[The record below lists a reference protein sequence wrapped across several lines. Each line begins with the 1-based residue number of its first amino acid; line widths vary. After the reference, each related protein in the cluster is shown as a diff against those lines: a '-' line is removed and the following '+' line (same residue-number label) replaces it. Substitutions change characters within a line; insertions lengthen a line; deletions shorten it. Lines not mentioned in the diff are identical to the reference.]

1 MVNIQEFHS
10 EVFTITQP
18 TTLYIP
24 QCGNTRSG
32 VDLIYVTRVPIIG
45 DVNGDGTISVSDV
58 MALVSF
64 ILDIKTDN
72 FIIENADINGDGL
85 YSVTDV
91 TILVDLVLEG
101 NVGTDTS
108 E

>member
-1 MVNIQEFHS
+1 M
-10 EVFTITQP
+10 
-18 TTLYIP
+18 
-24 QCGNTRSG
+24 
-32 VDLIYVTRVPIIG
+32 IYVTRVPIIG

-64 ILDIKTDN
+64 ILDIETDN